1 MVETC
6 PICNG
11 TGFRVA
17 RRPDGIQVA
26 ESCSCR
32 AEKRSERLLSNA
44 RIPTRFQNC
53 SFEAY
58 ETAHPSSNDSLR
70 QALRTAKHYV
80 KGFPLDTAGKGL
92 LFTGTKG
99 LGKTHLSISILKSLI
114 LERGA
119 SATFWEHKEL
129 MESFRFAMF
138 SEIASESESKM
149 LSSVLKTDVLV
160 LDDLGDMTQSDWT
173 WDTTSYIINS
183 RYNANLSTIITTN
196 LENRAS
202 IGLTNEPD
210 DRFAARRKAS
220 QISLGDRIGDRMW
233 SRLQEMCVVV
243 EMHGED
249 FRQKV
254 KRASFA

>member
-1 MVETC
+1 MTDIC
-6 PICNG
+6 PICDG
-11 TGFRVA
+11 TGFKLV
-17 RRPDGIQVA
+17 RRTDGLQFA
-26 ESCSCR
+26 ENCSCR
-32 AEKRSERLLSNA
+32 AAKRSELLLAKA
-44 RIPTRFQNC
+44 RIPKRFQDC

-58 ETAHPSSNDSLR
+58 GTAHPSSNDSLR
-70 QALRTAKHYV
+70 LALRIARHYV
-80 KGFPLDTAGKGL
+80 NGFPLETCGKGL
-92 LFTGTKG
+92 LFTGSKG
-99 LGKTHLSISILKSLI
+99 LGKTHLSVSILRNLI
-114 LERGA
+114 VERGA
-119 SATFWEHKEL
+119 SGMFWEHKEL

-138 SEIASESESKM
+138 SEQSSESEGRL
-149 LSSVLKTDVLV
+149 LSSVLKTDILV

-196 LENRAS
+196 LENKAS
-202 IGLTNEPD
+202 LGLRTDPH
-210 DRFAARRKAS
+210 DRFADLRTAS
-220 QISLGDRIGDRMW
+220 QVSLGDRIGDRMW